1 MKNSKKNVVQPVKVS
16 KLLNGEYNKISKD
29 LNAKIVA
36 NYLYLIINQFQIL
49 IKRFGS
55 EIG

>member
-1 MKNSKKNVVQPVKVS
+1 MKNSKKNVVQPVKVF